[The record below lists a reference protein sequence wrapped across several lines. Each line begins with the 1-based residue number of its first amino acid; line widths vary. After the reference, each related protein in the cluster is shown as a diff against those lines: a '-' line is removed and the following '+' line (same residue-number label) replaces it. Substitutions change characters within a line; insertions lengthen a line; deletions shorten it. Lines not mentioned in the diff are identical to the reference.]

1 MDITFRNR
9 KLQRTFNSDER
20 LRRTYGD
27 NLAKKIQMRL
37 DILRSADN
45 LALVPAVP
53 PTRLHALTQNR
64 KGQYA
69 VDLDRR
75 NRLIFAPN
83 HDPVPLRED
92 GGVDLENVTEITILE
107 ATDYH

>member
-9 KLQRTFNSDER
+9 RLQRTLNSDRE

-27 NLAKKIQMRL
+27 NLAKKIRMRL
-37 DILRSADN
+37 AVLKNARN

-53 PTRLHALTQNR
+53 PTRRHALAQNR

-83 HDPVPLRED
+83 HVPVPLKED
-92 GGVDLENVTEITILE
+92 GGVDLESVTQITILE
-107 ATDYH
+107 VADYH

>member
-20 LRRTYGD
+20 LRRTYGN
-27 NLAKKIQMRL
+27 NLAEKIRL
-37 DILRSADN
+37 RLAVLSNAAN

-53 PTRLHALTQNR
+53 PTRRHALTQNR

-69 VDLDRR
+69 VVLDGR
-75 NRLIFAPN
+75 NRLIFTPN
-83 HDPVPLRED
+83 HDPVPLAED
-92 GGVDLENVTEITILE
+92 GGVDLESVTEITILE
-107 ATDYH
+107 VVDYH